1 MKHPL
6 SLLISFLLFVN
17 SIQSQNN
24 TSNYWRLWYPEVNL
38 GLTSDAPQGAFAV
51 RATENELGVIVGNA
65 TLDNCNSYTIGNDR
79 RGYVYYDNNANG
91 GASKLLRIID
101 PGTNTV
107 VNSIDYS
114 TATPTV
120 SALHTVNSFYIS
132 ATNKHYLV
140 LSGIGV
146 SSATPDAAIYI
157 YDVTDIMAPSFVKSI
172 SIPNLISFNG
182 AAVTPRI
189 TGLVLQQSTYTSAS
203 ITMYMSLDNLKR
215 SAAVA
220 VNPPTNTIFPGV
232 FAKITDPLNAAPG
245 VDAYDAMYSTTDY
258 FGAATTGSFG
268 PHQLAVDET
277 NNILYLS
284 TERNKKILAFDI
296 SGATPT
302 ATNIIYTVSTAANG
316 GSTLYPNLG
325 YHGIYVSID
334 GTTIYTGRSGTMQAG
349 TDRALKF
356 TRQTVAGTYT
366 EDASKELS
374 ATTDVLVKG
383 VNLTPDEQYLYAITY
398 SNPAKIFLLDKTTL
412 DTIAVQNP
420 ATATTAS
427 FFRLD
432 PHSYAYTLHDYGD
445 APATYGVAAH
455 HLVNQDYIQDRLR
468 IGATIDGDTLAVQTT
483 TCNGDDG
490 SQTPKANDEDGL
502 SAAMKAALP
511 GLWNG
516 QTGTYAINSITVKNT
531 TANAATLIGWI
542 DFDHNGTFDADEAAS
557 IAVPINTTSVNLLWT
572 IPSDVTSGPVYI
584 RLRLS
589 TDGSLTTSAAT
600 TVLFDGEAEDHYIPT
615 IPVSG
620 NIFNDVNGNTI
631 LSGESNISTLTLY
644 AYIIK
649 NGVIVDSAHV
659 LADGTYSFTNAA
671 QNMST
676 ATIVLATN
684 SLAPGTSAASI
695 TNITTNPPAGWVYTG
710 ESSGGATGGTDG
722 VLSIS
727 LATSAITQQ
736 NFGLQRLPESAVNLQ
751 PTVGN
756 PGGFNSNAVPA
767 GAFQTNNVGATP
779 NTQDYDGGTVTSMR
793 ITAFPS
799 NANSITINGTVYTN
813 GGTCP
818 PATSCTV
825 WPGAGVTVPYT
836 NGTGPT
842 QAISV
847 DPVEGNVDV
856 IIPFAAIDNAG
867 KEDATP
873 GSVTVPFRTITLSG
887 TVWNDA
893 NGNLIQNGA
902 EAVVN
907 GTNTGGGVVTGAVLY
922 ANLIDAGGNV
932 IATAPVASDGT
943 YSFPNVPQS
952 STGLVVQLS
961 QNQGTIGLAK
971 PATALPTGW
980 VTTGENKNGQGG
992 PADATANGEIPVTTI
1007 TTNITAQNF
1016 GIERTPT
1023 SPNQS
1028 YTIAQPAINTLQTLN
1043 GTGAPNSPGPLN
1055 GTDPEDGTLG
1065 TGNTFNIVSVAGLNG
1080 NKLFYNG
1087 VEITGPVSIPSYNPA
1102 LLQVQYTAL
1111 ASTSLSFTF
1120 NSADAAGKLSNT
1132 ASYTINWLAPLPLQR
1147 LEVSVDLKG
1156 TTVVVNWLT
1165 ENELNVTKFIVERS
1179 TDNRIFTAVAEKP
1192 GAGNNSALNNFYN
1205 SSDDI
1210 TALMS
1215 STVIYYRI
1223 KVIDNDGKI
1232 GISKTV
1238 VVRIGAIDG
1247 IKIWPNPFIEN
1258 IVVVINSDITQQ
1270 VKVHLFDSKGS
1281 IVASAVYSLVKGNNQ
1296 VNFKELIKLPKGSYL
1311 LTITDKKG
1319 KSIISKIMTK

>member
-1 MKHPL
+1 MKKNFLLPIVA
-6 SLLISFLLFVN
+6 LLISVSVFSQSTIEFL
-17 SIQSQNN
+17 
-24 TSNYWRLWYPEVNL
+24 
-38 GLTSDAPQGAFAV
+38 GAAGVGGPAGVGPVTTAQVATFHTVAATAYSPAITATYTITNQQFAGI
-51 RATENELGVIVGNA
+51 EGNA
-65 TLDNCNSYTIGNDR
+65 TSPGTQMGGGITGTANTPVPGSNIYDLMNALSGSVNANYTACNSCVAGTGIDVTANRSIQFNSYADALIDAAGTQLFALNTKVQYADITITFNRPVSNPMLHLTGMGGQVSYTTNIGMPVVSTN
-79 RGYVYYDNNANG
+79 YDMGFATELDLLTPGLTWSKISGNAALTVSSTQITNNAVR
-91 GASKLLRIID
+91 L
-101 PGTNTV
+101 
-107 VNSIDYS
+107 
-114 TATPTV
+114 
-120 SALHTVNSFYIS
+120 
-132 ATNKHYLV
+132 
-140 LSGIGV
+140 
-146 SSATPDAAIYI
+146 
-157 YDVTDIMAPSFVKSI
+157 
-172 SIPNLISFNG
+172 
-182 AAVTPRI
+182 
-189 TGLVLQQSTYTSAS
+189 
-203 ITMYMSLDNLKR
+203 
-215 SAAVA
+215 
-220 VNPPTNTIFPGV
+220 
-232 FAKITDPLNAAPG
+232 
-245 VDAYDAMYSTTDY
+245 
-258 FGAATTGSFG
+258 GAATT
-268 PHQLAVDET
+268 
-277 NNILYLS
+277 
-284 TERNKKILAFDI
+284 
-296 SGATPT
+296 PT
-302 ATNIIYTVSTAANG
+302 ALHGVIRSAASGTVVVLGTNITTISFRLFLRGDGGIVVDNAGTVVAANNGNIVRWALHG
-316 GSTLYPNLG
+316 GF
-325 YHGIYVSID
+325 I
-334 GTTIYTGRSGTMQAG
+334 
-349 TDRALKF
+349 
-356 TRQTVAGTYT
+356 
-366 EDASKELS
+366 
-374 ATTDVLVKG
+374 
-383 VNLTPDEQYLYAITY
+383 
-398 SNPAKIFLLDKTTL
+398 
-412 DTIAVQNP
+412 
-420 ATATTAS
+420 
-427 FFRLD
+427 
-432 PHSYAYTLHDYGD
+432 
-445 APATYGVAAH
+445 
-455 HLVNQDYIQDRLR
+455 
-468 IGATIDGDTLAVQTT
+468 
-483 TCNGDDG
+483 
-490 SQTPKANDEDGL
+490 
-502 SAAMKAALP
+502 P
-511 GLWNG
+511 GG
-516 QTGTYAINSITVKNT
+516 G
-531 TANAATLIGWI
+531 G
-542 DFDHNGTFDADEAAS
+542 
-557 IAVPINTTSVNLLWT
+557 
-572 IPSDVTSGPVYI
+572 
-584 RLRLS
+584 
-589 TDGSLTTSAAT
+589 T
-600 TVLFDGEAEDHYIPT
+600 TVLQSISGDGFLFGLSLQQPVTISGTVFNDPDAGNVNNSSAAAPTNLIPT
-615 IPVSG
+615 GLNANLI
-620 NIFNDVNGNTI
+620 DANGRVVATVAVATN
-631 LSGESNISTLTLY
+631 
-644 AYIIK
+644 
-649 NGVIVDSAHV
+649 
-659 LADGTYSFTNAA
+659 GTYSFPAIFEGNYSV
-671 QNMST
+671 NISST
-676 ATIVLATN
+676 AGTQGATAPASAAPTGW
-684 SLAPGTSAASI
+684 SLTGEFNGTPNTGTDGTVNGTSAVFTVAAANV
-695 TNITTNPPAGWVYTG
+695 TNI
-710 ESSGGATGGTDG
+710 
-722 VLSIS
+722 
-727 LATSAITQQ
+727 
-736 NFGLQRLPESAVNLQ
+736 NFGIDRLPESAINLQ
-751 PTVGN
+751 AIGGN
-756 PGGFNSNAVPA
+756 PGGFNSKVVPA

-779 NTQDYDGGTVTSMR
+779 NTSDFDGGTVTSMR

-818 PATSCTV
+818 PATSCTA